1 LTRINFVRTFDQ
13 AAIFETIDADQGL
26 EDEGLPDQDL
36 ADEGPADE
44 AGADEGLAAHSDQAG
59 LEESWFEQP
68 TSRRAARLL
77 GAPAPT
83 RRKKRPPKR
92 SEHALLDEIVAHSD
106 SGQVDLGDIFRP
118 TFSGSRHEREWILN
132 YLGPFYDTK
141 KITDVLRR
149 VKGGKEAN
157 VYCCAAHPNTG
168 LALLAAKVYRPRMFR
183 NLRND
188 AQYRQGRSILDE
200 NGKEVRDERYLLA
213 VRKGTTRGKE
223 FQHVS
228 WLEHEFVTMQL
239 LHAAG
244 ADVPLPLVSGS
255 NTILME
261 YLGTPEA
268 AAAALNEV
276 SLPRARARPMF
287 DRLIWNVELM
297 LANRRI
303 HGDLS
308 AYNVL
313 YWDGQF
319 KIIDFPQAID
329 PWVNPDARAILGR
342 DVQRL
347 CQYFTR
353 YKVRANPQAIAA
365 DLWAR
370 YGPPEEEYVPEESTF
385 EELT

>member
-1 LTRINFVRTFDQ
+1 MSDVDFPG
-13 AAIFETIDADQGL
+13 ETGPAGV
-26 EDEGLPDQDL
+26 
-36 ADEGPADE
+36 AGPADE
-44 AGADEGLAAHSDQAG
+44 PDAGTSDEIALGDAWS
-59 LEESWFEQP
+59 EIP
-68 TSRRAARLL
+68 TSRRAAREQ
-77 GAPAPT
+77 AVSSST

-92 SEHALLDEIVAHSD
+92 SEHALLDEIVAYSGA
-106 SGQVDLGDIFRP
+106 GQVDLGDIFRP

-141 KITDVLRR
+141 KIADVLRR

-188 AQYRQGRSILDE
+188 AQYRQGRAILDE
-200 NGKEVRDERYLLA
+200 DGKEVRDERYLLA
-213 VRKGTTRGKE
+213 VRKGTTRGKA

-261 YLGTPEA
+261 YLGTADA
-268 AAAALNEV
+268 AAPALNEV
-276 SLPRARARPMF
+276 TLPRGRARGLF

-313 YWDGQF
+313 YWDGEF

-347 CQYFTR
+347 CQYFLR
-353 YKVRANPQAIAA
+353 YNVRANPQAIAA
-365 DLWAR
+365 DLWSR

-385 EELT
+385 EELE